1 MMSKLKHITI
11 IFCILQLISIQ
22 LKADKFQV
30 ESFTKD
36 EKDISARKAEVK
48 DINDDFCAIIKVR
61 TNVDGIL
68 FKTYPDVTKIEYK
81 TNPKEIWLYVSPGIK
96 LITMS
101 ATGFVTQEYVIPN
114 NIKIESLNVYVMV
127 VNGVYD
133 FTGVNTN
140 DLGYFIVTSNP
151 SGALITMEGNPVFKE
166 FTPYDGVAKNQEWP
180 IGKKRIFVDLKDY
193 YQKDTIFLIE
203 KDTISEINI
212 NLIPT
217 YSYVD
222 LKITPKDATVRFDDK
237 VLHNGKN
244 KIFKTN
250 SELHVSAQNW
260 QEHKQMLDVP
270 DGGGTQVIEIE
281 LAPIMGSL
289 NITAGNNDA
298 IGADIYIDDKLIGN
312 VPLNNF
318 TIQQGDYK
326 LKVSKHGFIS
336 FVQNIKIIGNQENSF
351 PVLLDN
357 LVNIKFTSNPLG
369 ASVYVDN
376 KFFGTTPF
384 ERKLSLGSHNITLE
398 KNGYTKLVKK
408 VTVDESTKTFDY
420 QLTPDALLVANKNL
434 RTNNIM
440 RYSSVALFGTA
451 IVYSGYKGYTI
462 YNNYQK
468 YKVATDQ
475 ATQLHKDIIKSRN
488 ILFASSSVAVLSG
501 ISYFIFNNKYKL
513 SKTRIKHLSFIPIDQ
528 GICFSMHI
536 NL

>member
-1 MMSKLKHITI
+1 MIKLKYITI

-68 FKTYPDVTKIEYK
+68 FKTYPDITKIEYK

-140 DLGYFIVTSNP
+140 DLGYFKVTSNP
-151 SGALITMEGNPVFKE
+151 SGAMITMEGNPAFKE

-203 KDTISEINI
+203 KDKVNELNI
-212 NLIPT
+212 NLVP
-217 YSYVD
+217 
-222 LKITPKDATVRFDDK
+222 IT
-237 VLHNGKN
+237 
-244 KIFKTN
+244 
-250 SELHVSAQNW
+250 
-260 QEHKQMLDVP
+260 
-270 DGGGTQVIEIE
+270 
-281 LAPIMGSL
+281 GSL
-289 NITAGNNDA
+289 SITASNNDA
-298 IGADIYIDDKLIGN
+298 IGADIYIDDKFIGN
-312 VPLNNF
+312 IPLNNF
-318 TIQQGDYK
+318 VIKQGDYK

-451 IVYSGYKGYTI
+451 IVYSGYKGYRI
-462 YNNYQK
+462 YDNYQK

-528 GICFSMHI
+528 GICFSIHI

>member
-1 MMSKLKHITI
+1 MT
-11 IFCILQLISIQ
+11 
-22 LKADKFQV
+22 
-30 ESFTKD
+30 
-36 EKDISARKAEVK
+36 
-48 DINDDFCAIIKVR
+48 
-61 TNVDGIL
+61 
-68 FKTYPDVTKIEYK
+68 
-81 TNPKEIWLYVSPGIK
+81 
-96 LITMS
+96 
-101 ATGFVTQEYVIPN
+101 
-114 NIKIESLNVYVMV
+114 
-127 VNGVYD
+127 
-133 FTGVNTN
+133 
-140 DLGYFIVTSNP
+140 
-151 SGALITMEGNPVFKE
+151 
-166 FTPYDGVAKNQEWP
+166 

-203 KDTISEINI
+203 KDKVNELNI
-212 NLIPT
+212 NLVP
-217 YSYVD
+217 
-222 LKITPKDATVRFDDK
+222 ITGN
-237 VLHNGKN
+237 L
-244 KIFKTN
+244 
-250 SELHVSAQNW
+250 S
-260 QEHKQMLDVP
+260 
-270 DGGGTQVIEIE
+270 
-281 LAPIMGSL
+281 
-289 NITAGNNDA
+289 ITASNNDA
-298 IGADIYIDDKLIGN
+298 IGADIYIDDKFIGN
-312 VPLNNF
+312 IPLNNF
-318 TIQQGDYK
+318 VIKQGDYK

-451 IVYSGYKGYTI
+451 IVYSGYKGYRI
-462 YNNYQK
+462 YDNYQK

-528 GICFSMHI
+528 GICFSIHI